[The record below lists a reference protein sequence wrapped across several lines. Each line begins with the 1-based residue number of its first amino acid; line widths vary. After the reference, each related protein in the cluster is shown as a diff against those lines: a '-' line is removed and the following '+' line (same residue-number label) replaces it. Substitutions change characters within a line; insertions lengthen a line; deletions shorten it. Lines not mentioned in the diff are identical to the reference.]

1 MKREEPKAEP
11 RKSQTSRRLRP
22 NSQRNKNLIAR
33 LSCVLCVLCGYLF
46 AFPVLAQEVPHPPDR
61 PKASQPVPRPPERH
75 QTTENTP
82 AGEEPA
88 TTFKVNVRLVNVFTT
103 VTDANGAPVTHL
115 KREDFKVFED
125 GKEQTVAVFDRESGL
140 PLSIVLAVDASLS
153 TRKDLALELEA
164 ARRFA
169 HTILRP
175 VDALALYQFSKYVT
189 EVIPFT
195 ANLRQIDHAISRV
208 RASSSTA
215 VYDAIYLGSKAL
227 IPRQGRKVL
236 VLISDGGD
244 TASQVSY
251 HEAVRAAQTAEGI
264 VYSIIMVPVEASAGR
279 DIGGEHALIQLSH
292 DTGGKHYYATKL
304 SGLEEAFRQI
314 SEELRTQYLIGYYPS
329 TRTGNDFRRIRLEV
343 KAPEDAGELRVRYRT
358 GYYISKLE

>member
-1 MKREEPKAEP
+1 MRCVQL
-11 RKSQTSRRLRP
+11 KSAAGSRLW
-22 NSQRNKNLIAR
+22 SVALLVCLAW
-33 LSCVLCVLCGYLF
+33 L
-46 AFPVLAQEVPHPPDR
+46 AFGSPVAGVAQQVPHPPDR
-61 PKASQPVPRPPERH
+61 PKASQPVPRPPERR
-75 QTTENTP
+75 QPIENTP
-82 AGEEPA
+82 PGEEPA

-115 KREDFKVFED
+115 KREDFRVFED
-125 GKEQTVAVFDRESGL
+125 GREQTIAVFDRESGL

-164 ARRFA
+164 AKRFA

-189 EVIPFT
+189 EVTPFT
-195 ANLRQIDHAISRV
+195 ASLRQIDRAIRQV
-208 RASSSTA
+208 RARSSTA
-215 VYDAIYLGSKAL
+215 LYDAIYLGSKAL

-244 TASQVSY
+244 TASQVTY
-251 HEAVRAAQTAEGI
+251 QDAVRAAQTAESI
-264 VYSIIMVPVEASAGR
+264 VYSIIMVPIEASAGR
-279 DIGGEHALIQLSH
+279 DIGGEHALIQLSR
-292 DTGGKHYYATKL
+292 DTGGKHYYASKL

-329 TRTGNDFRRIRLEV
+329 ARTGNDFRQIRLEV
-343 KAPEDAGELRVRYRT
+343 KAPENEPAGELRVRYRT